1 MKHIIH
7 RMGPTLGQV
16 DQHRVR
22 LALAVLTLVLFVL
35 GGGAPA
41 MGGGSNGGG

>member
-1 MKHIIH
+1 MKRIIH
-7 RMGPTLGQV
+7 RMGPSLGQV

-41 MGGGSNGGG
+41 VAGGSNGGG

>member
-1 MKHIIH
+1 MKSIIH

-16 DQHRVR
+16 DQRRVR
-22 LALAVLTLVLFVL
+22 LALAILTLVLFVL

-41 MGGGSNGGG
+41 VAGGSNGGG